1 MFAGIGGR
9 KGKERG
15 MSTKIVPDENE
26 IRVLLENWAS
36 AVRARNLNGI
46 LAHHSPE
53 MLMFDVPPPLVSRGI
68 EAYRKTWD
76 AFFSWATEPVM
87 FNFDELD
94 VAAGNDVA
102 FVTALMR
109 CAGKEGNGKTMSL
122 RFRLTVG
129 LRKLARGWTIMH
141 EHHSIPSE

>member
-15 MSTKIVPDENE
+15 MSTKIAPDENE
-26 IRVLLENWAS
+26 IRMLLENWAS

-53 MLMFDVPPPLVSRGI
+53 ILMFDVPPPFVSRGI

-76 AFFSWATEPVM
+76 TFFSWAT
-87 FNFDELD
+87 
-94 VAAGNDVA
+94 
-102 FVTALMR
+102 
-109 CAGKEGNGKTMSL
+109 
-122 RFRLTVG
+122 
-129 LRKLARGWTIMH
+129 
-141 EHHSIPSE
+141 